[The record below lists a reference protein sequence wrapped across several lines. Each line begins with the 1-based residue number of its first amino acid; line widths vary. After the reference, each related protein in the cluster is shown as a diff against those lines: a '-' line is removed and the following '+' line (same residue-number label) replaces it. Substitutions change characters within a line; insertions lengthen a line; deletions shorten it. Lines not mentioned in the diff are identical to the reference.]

1 MTRLRRVAF
10 GLPTHHPIF
19 GSESTAP
26 LSVLIQD
33 GGILT
38 VMADEW
44 RIRHKD
50 ENLIS

>member
-1 MTRLRRVAF
+1 MTPEMRIDTRV
-10 GLPTHHPIF
+10 
-19 GSESTAP
+19 
-26 LSVLIQD
+26 SVLTLS

-50 ENLIS
+50 ENVIS